1 MVGLAYNGTV
11 IFPKYNIGDI
21 RYFPR
26 VYDRFHESETTDGEY
41 TIIRRKVVFEP
52 SVKAKEVRSIE
63 VVVGYDRT
71 TSIGYRMLTV
81 GEKEDIIGTWVSED
95 TPEWKRIFKEDGKCY
110 DYYNG
115 ALTNTYNYTLSTTS
129 PQCGQVV
136 PTGDKFTYL
145 KLVDDKD
152 SNFTFCYEVF
162 SLDKTN
168 LEIRMFNNA
177 DFLRFVRQ

>member
-1 MVGLAYNGTV
+1 MKNNKKFLGVVLIALMAILSFTV
-11 IFPKYNIGDI
+11 
-21 RYFPR
+21 
-26 VYDRFHESETTDGEY
+26 VQLS
-41 TIIRRKVVFEP
+41 
-52 SVKAKEVRSIE
+52 
-63 VVVGYDRT
+63 
-71 TSIGYRMLTV
+71 

-115 ALTNTYNYTLSTTS
+115 VLTDTYTYTLSTTS

-145 KLVDDKD
+145 KLVNDKD
-152 SNFTFCYEVF
+152 SNLTFCYEVF

-168 LEIRMFNNA
+168 LEIRMFDRA
-177 DFLRFVRQ
+177 SFLRFVKQ

>member
-1 MVGLAYNGTV
+1 MKNNKKFLGVLIALLAILSFTV
-11 IFPKYNIGDI
+11 
-21 RYFPR
+21 
-26 VYDRFHESETTDGEY
+26 VQ
-41 TIIRRKVVFEP
+41 
-52 SVKAKEVRSIE
+52 
-63 VVVGYDRT
+63 
-71 TSIGYRMLTV
+71 LT

-129 PQCGQVV
+129 PQCGLVV